1 MAAKKAAKIALTYML
16 VLVSILIVSAAM
28 FGLDTVSPYSI
39 CIGLSYAL
47 VIGACYYS
55 GYKQALC
62 DSNKK

>member
-28 FGLDTVSPYSI
+28 FGLDTVSLYSI
-39 CIGLSYAL
+39 FIGLSYAL
-47 VIGACYYS
+47 VIGTCYYS